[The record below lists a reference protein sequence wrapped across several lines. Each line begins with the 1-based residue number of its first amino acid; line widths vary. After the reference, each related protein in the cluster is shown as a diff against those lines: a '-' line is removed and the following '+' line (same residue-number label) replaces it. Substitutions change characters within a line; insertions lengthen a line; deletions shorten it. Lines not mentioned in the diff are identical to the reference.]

1 MFETGEFT
9 GHAKNVLFSVT
20 IQRCTCW
27 FFGSLLCCITRCAW
41 VSGHR
46 LMTGLLLQN
55 FFDRNTTTTLPPP
68 CLTVCL
74 MFFLFVL
81 FFMSYTGSNGNQPFK
96 IKINLCLGKC
106 ETTFVCFL
114 VTSGYLGSFQEWK
127 LSPFYGCLCVCFT
140 LNWSSL
146 EARSL
151 FWWFALV
158 KCG

>member
-96 IKINLCLGKC
+96 INLCLGKC

-127 LSPFYGCLCVCFT
+127 LSPFYGCVCVCFT